1 MGVIRLKIEGYF
13 PSIKKANE
21 AIKQL
26 QQAGFKTSYLDLKDE
41 YDENRNIKMNLAG
54 TEHSSSLSDLVLG
67 SGSTIVEDRSKAS
80 LAAANPMVS
89 GMANMEEITDINS
102 KIVVKVGN
110 GNIEDAKKI
119 IKDMGGM
126 LDNPDVKTPKITGN
140 ADRVFDMALNRL
152 DRNR

>member
-1 MGVIRLKIEGYF
+1 MKLEGYF
-13 PSIKKANE
+13 RSIKKAND

-26 QQAGFKTSYLDLKDE
+26 QQTGFKNSYLDLKDD
-41 YDENRNIKMNLAG
+41 YDENRNMKINLAG

-67 SGSTIVEDRSKAS
+67 SGLTIVEDRSKAP

-89 GMANMEEITDINS
+89 GMGNMEEITDINS
-102 KIVVKVGN
+102 KIVVEVDN
-110 GNIEDAKKI
+110 NNIENAQKI

-126 LDNPDVKTPKITGN
+126 LDNPTVDKPKITGD

-152 DRNR
+152 NRNS

>member
-1 MGVIRLKIEGYF
+1 MINLKIEGYF
-13 PSIKKANE
+13 SSIKKANDT
-21 AIKQL
+21 IKQL

-41 YDENRNIKMNLAG
+41 YEENRNIKINLAG

-67 SGSTIVEDRSKAS
+67 SGSTIIEDRSKAS
-80 LAAANPMVS
+80 LAAADPMVS

-102 KIVVKVGN
+102 KIVVEVDDDN
-110 GNIEDAKKI
+110 VEEAHKI

-126 LDNPDVKTPKITGN
+126 LDDPDVKTPRVTGN

>member
-1 MGVIRLKIEGYF
+1 MKIEGYF
-13 PSIKKANE
+13 SSIKKAND

-41 YDENRNIKMNLAG
+41 YDENRNIKINLAG

-67 SGSTIVEDRSKAS
+67 SGLTVVEDRSKAS
-80 LAAANPMVS
+80 LAAADPMVS

-102 KIVVKVGN
+102 KIVVEIDDGN
-110 GNIEDAKKI
+110 VEEAQKI

-126 LDNPDVKTPKITGN
+126 LDNPDVKTPRVTGN